1 MHKKLI
7 INVIVFL
14 LIIFF
19 LLFSYA
25 SIKKVTSTGLKVEI
39 TNNNKVTE
47 QKYVSDL
54 INLYDA
60 DNKKFNALYTNS
72 KIVVTD
78 KISKLEYDYIDNESS
93 YATSY
98 DVISLENNIKLF
110 VGHDKFEF
118 INDLTVGEKITVES
132 RILGCDKV
140 CLLRDIEYLD
150 DAGFKIKEKSKIKRL
165 KGV

>member
-1 MHKKLI
+1 MNKKFI
-7 INVIVFL
+7 TNIVVFL

-19 LLFSYA
+19 LLFSYT

-39 TNNNKVTE
+39 INNKKVTE

-54 INLYDA
+54 ISLYDS

-78 KISKLEYDYIDNESS
+78 KISKLEYDYIDKDSS

-98 DVISLENNIKLF
+98 DVISLENDIKLY
-110 VGHDKFEF
+110 VGHDKFDF
-118 INDLTVGEKITVES
+118 INDLTVGEKITIES

-140 CLLRDIEYLD
+140 CLLRNIEYLD